1 MKHGTGMP
9 NEARQAVF
17 LNARHY
23 FVLLVLISLLAGLV
37 ARALYLQ
44 IVEQD
49 FLASQGVQ
57 RQIRTIETPAYR
69 GAILDRFGT
78 PLAISTPVDSVW
90 VNPQEILANLG
101 ALQQISAELEL
112 DYRATVTMLK
122 QRASREFVYLKR
134 QLEPDFARQVASG
147 IEGVYLQREYNRYY
161 PAGEV
166 VSHLVGFTDIDDQ
179 GQEGL
184 ELAYQDWLRA
194 QPGQHRVIRNRR
206 GEVVEELAQVTAA
219 NSGNDV
225 YTSIDMR
232 LQYIAYRSLAR
243 AIKYH
248 AAKAG
253 SAVLLDARSGEV
265 LAIVNQPSYNP
276 NRRSTMAAEH
286 QRNRALTDVFEPGSA
301 IKPFTLAAAL
311 DRGRYYL
318 GSRIDT
324 SPGYLIVSGH
334 PVKDIRNYGVLDMP
348 GILRKSSNVGASR
361 IAMSLQRE
369 EMWQSFRD
377 YGFGEPSGVA
387 FPGESSGYFRHFDQW
402 QPLDHATMGFGYG
415 MSLSITQ
422 LARAYA
428 VIANQGRLPELSL
441 LRKEPAEIRDN
452 EISRHVMK
460 TATADQLLAM
470 LTEVVGPKG
479 TAQQAAVEGY
489 LIAGKTGT
497 ARKSIAGG
505 YRKDDYVAVFAGI
518 APASN
523 PRLVMAVMI
532 DEPTQ
537 NGYYGGVVAAPVFQE
552 VISNALRILDV
563 PPDDLPT
570 LAHNNEVRGHDGK
583 HQFSR
588 YDSVASAVGIRST
601 GPGARD
607 RNLQYRQQ

>member
-1 MKHGTGMP
+1 MKRRNDMQD
-9 NEARQAVF
+9 EQRQAVF
-17 LNARHY
+17 LGTRHY
-23 FVLLVLISLLAGLV
+23 FVLLVLLSLLAGLV
-37 ARALYLQ
+37 SRALYLQ

-90 VNPQEILANLG
+90 VNPQEILLDLD
-101 ALQQISAELEL
+101 ALKRISAKLEL
-112 DYRATVTMLK
+112 DYRDTVTMLK
-122 QRASREFVYLKR
+122 QRADREFVYLKR
-134 QLEPDFARQVASG
+134 QLEPDFARQVAAG
-147 IEGVYLQREYNRYY
+147 IEGVYLQREYHRYY

-166 VSHLVGFTDIDDQ
+166 VSHLVGFTDIDDH

-194 QPGQHRVIRNRR
+194 QPGQRRVIRNRR
-206 GEVVEELAQVTAA
+206 GEVVEELAQVKAA
-219 NSGNDV
+219 SSGNDV

-243 AIKYH
+243 AIKFH
-248 AAKAG
+248 AAKGG

-276 NRRSTMAAEH
+276 NRRTSMAPE
-286 QRNRALTDVFEPGSA
+286 QLRNRALTDVFEPGSA
-301 IKPFTLAAAL
+301 IKPFTIAAAL
-311 DRGRYYL
+311 DRGRYNS
-318 GSRIDT
+318 GSSIDT
-324 SPGYLIVSGH
+324 SPGYIMVSGH
-334 PVKDIRNYGVLDMP
+334 PVKDIRNYGVLDLP
-348 GILRKSSNVGASR
+348 AILRKSSNVGASR
-361 IAMSLQRE
+361 IAMSLERE
-369 EMWQSFRD
+369 ELWQSFSD

-387 FPGESSGYFRHFDQW
+387 FPGESSGYFRHFGQW

-441 LRKEPAEIRDN
+441 LRKEPADYREN

-460 TATADQLLAM
+460 AATARQLLSM
-470 LTEVVGPKG
+470 MTEVVGPSG
-479 TAQQAAVEGY
+479 TAQQAAVDGY
-489 LIAGKTGT
+489 LVAGKTGT
-497 ARKSIAGG
+497 AKKSIAGG
-505 YRKDDYVAVFAGI
+505 YQKDDYVSVFAGI
-518 APASN
+518 APASD

-563 PPDDLPT
+563 APDNLPT
-570 LAHNNEVRGHDGK
+570 LAHNKDK
-583 HQFSR
+583 
-588 YDSVASAVGIRST
+588 
-601 GPGARD
+601 GA
-607 RNLQYRQQ
+607 